1 MLLGPSNID
10 VAIAVVT
17 DMAVVIV
24 AVVPDADADATVE
37 HSAIDL
43 DDSAVAAG
51 SPAAENPGVAP
62 ALPFPDFGLNYC
74 CNLANHAVDQH

>member
-24 AVVPDADADATVE
+24 AVVPDA
-37 HSAIDL
+37 IDL

-51 SPAAENPGVAP
+51 SPAAENAGVAP